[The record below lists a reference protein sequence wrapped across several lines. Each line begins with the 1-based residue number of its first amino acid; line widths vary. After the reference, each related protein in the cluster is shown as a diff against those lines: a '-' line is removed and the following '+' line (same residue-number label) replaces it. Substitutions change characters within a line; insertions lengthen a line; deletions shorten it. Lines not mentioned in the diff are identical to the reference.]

1 MMMSER
7 CQDPESG
14 LLLYLRTSS
23 LQEVQAGI
31 NEMRGLIQLRNQLI
45 VHLKDQVHWTSQKG
59 IIKSPI
65 HWIRQTYP
73 YVHVQQQFFY
83 FENCASFS
91 SFC

>member
-45 VHLKDQVHWTSQKG
+45 VHLKDQVHWTYQKG
-59 IIKSPI
+59 IIKSPSPGLVVMGVDSRSKGRGLNKKGAGVGPI
-65 HWIRQTYP
+65 
-73 YVHVQQQFFY
+73 FF
-83 FENCASFS
+83 
-91 SFC
+91 